1 MKIVVF
7 GAGGVGGYFGGK
19 LAQAGFDVTF
29 IARGKHKEA
38 IKSKG
43 LQVNSIHG
51 NFLVH
56 PKVTNDVNEIDQ
68 PDLILI
74 AVKSWQL
81 LDAAKQL
88 KSIVGENTMIL
99 PLLNGANIADS
110 LRSVFNPKNVLAGL
124 CKIVS
129 KIEAPGVID
138 HFAYD
143 PEIVFGEYDN
153 QLTDRIKKLKTVFK
167 RSEIK
172 CQIPDDIHLDIWKKF
187 LFITTVSGLAALT
200 RSVFGEM
207 RTDEGIR
214 QIMYQTANEI
224 VAVAYAKGIGLTNYD
239 IELVFKVIDNLNHN
253 TTASMQRDIME
264 GRPSE
269 LENFNGYIVQQGK
282 LLHVTTPA
290 NSFTYYCLLPQE
302 RKAQTSV

>member
-19 LAQAGFDVTF
+19 LTQAGFDVTF
-29 IARGKHKEA
+29 IARGNHMKA
-38 IKSKG
+38 IRSKG
-43 LQVNSIHG
+43 LQVKSILG
-51 NFLVH
+51 DFLVH
-56 PKVTNDVNEIDQ
+56 PKVTKDVHDIDEA
-68 PDLILI
+68 DLIII

-81 LDAAKQL
+81 LEVAQQL
-88 KSIVGENTMIL
+88 RPIVKAHTVIL

-110 LRSVFNPKNVLAGL
+110 LRSIFDPINVLAGL

-129 KIEAPGVID
+129 KIEAPGIID

-153 QLTDRIKKLKTVFK
+153 EHTKRLNKIKAIFDK
-167 RSEIK
+167 SEIK
-172 CQIPDDIHLDIWKKF
+172 CNIPEDIHLDIWKKF
-187 LFITTVSGLAALT
+187 LFITTVSGIASLT

-224 VAVAYAKGIGLTNYD
+224 VAIGNAKGIGLTNND
-239 IELVFKVIDNLNHN
+239 IELVFMVIDNLNHN

-282 LLHVTTPA
+282 LLHVSTPA
-290 NSFTYYCLLPQE
+290 NNFTYHCLMPQE
-302 RKAQTSV
+302 RKARSSG